1 MEEVTE
7 ALIRREK
14 EKDKGDCQ
22 LEADL
27 LTIESYLA
35 AHLR

>member
-14 EKDKGDCQ
+14 EKDKGDYCQ

-27 LTIESYLA
+27 LTLLYLT